1 MHIKSTS
8 YLLKYCKKFLANYN
22 IKVIPFYALS
32 WKYPEAFNDMHG
44 LIHPKVLIQKKVE
57 IVEVYNNF
65 SDEKSKFEYLRQLSF
80 RLTLDFNQLTIKQD
94 HVYFPTD
101 IDLKLPNEFVFIDA
115 GAFDGDTIL
124 SIIEEDPSIKLK
136 KYIGVEPDKR
146 NFKKLN
152 DLILHLNLG
161 IEYFLFENGLGARSE
176 KIRFN
181 SSGDMNASVDK
192 EGASEIN
199 LIGLSEIYK
208 QCIKEYETVY
218 IKFDIEGLESEVLN
232 ASLDL
237 IKTYKPHLA
246 VSIYH
251 KFDDFWNIPLSI
263 MKLNADY
270 SFYVRNHGIDATDF
284 IFYAIPNH
292 I

>member
-1 MHIKSTS
+1 
-8 YLLKYCKKFLANYN
+8 
-22 IKVIPFYALS
+22 
-32 WKYPEAFNDMHG
+32 
-44 LIHPKVLIQKKVE
+44 
-57 IVEVYNNF
+57 
-65 SDEKSKFEYLRQLSF
+65 
-80 RLTLDFNQLTIKQD
+80 
-94 HVYFPTD
+94 
-101 IDLKLPNEFVFIDA
+101 
-115 GAFDGDTIL
+115 
-124 SIIEEDPSIKLK
+124 
-136 KYIGVEPDKR
+136 
-146 NFKKLN
+146 
-152 DLILHLNLG
+152 
-161 IEYFLFENGLGARSE
+161 
-176 KIRFN
+176 
-181 SSGDMNASVDK
+181 MNASVDK